1 MKLPKLLRQS
11 INKTA
16 HAAALH
22 NETIIKDRLFNFAI
36 QCIELGLNTDEVKA
50 KLHEEADKLVLL

>member
-22 NETIIKDRLFNFAI
+22 NETIIKDRLLYVAA
-36 QCIELGLNTDEVKA
+36 QSIEAGLALDEIEARLK
-50 KLHEEADKLVLL
+50 EEADRLALL